1 MIIIYYTEE
10 RVILLI
16 KEAKDE
22 DIQNELKVFLWVEN
36 ADYTAWKR
44 VKKIWHQGDKVIPLV
59 VLTKRESVSSFKII

>member
-22 DIQNELKVFLWVEN
+22 DIQNELKVFL
-36 ADYTAWKR
+36 
-44 VKKIWHQGDKVIPLV
+44 
-59 VLTKRESVSSFKII
+59 